1 MNGDKYFT
9 ALAIIRDEYAT
20 HGHKT
25 KRSVQVAVGNRIKR
39 RAREKAIERGLRIYE
54 NRRGYQL
61 DEKR

>member
-9 ALAIIRDEYAT
+9 ALAIIRDEYAA

-25 KRSVQVAVGNRIKR
+25 KRSVRVAVENRIKR
-39 RAREKAIERGLRIYE
+39 RAREKAIEKGLRIYE
-54 NRRGYQL
+54 NMRGYRL

>member
-25 KRSVQVAVGNRIKR
+25 KRSVRVAVENRIKR
-39 RAREKAIERGLRIYE
+39 KARNEAIEKGLRIYE
-54 NRRGYQL
+54 KRQRGYL
-61 DEKR
+61 FG